1 MTNDAS
7 IGAPNSQTQSSTEDE
22 STSQVAKECL
32 KIIEDFGKSAR
43 RSIDKA
49 SATRDLIDALAS
61 STPELA
67 ELEFNDALGT
77 YQSML
82 EQHSLNIG
90 GIRTDQGDLDQ
101 EAEEDTPG
109 RGKRGASPGTPD
121 GTGKRQKQD
130 DTEFPWV
137 VREQLSDF
145 ELDGSLGKTLKLLK
159 IFTRDLK
166 FAKSS
171 VINSSRAPPFPHSEW
186 TNIIAGTMVDLDHV
200 ISGSFAVTNDNHEI
214 ESVGGMELKFG
225 VSKPVKQ
232 VKTSGDWF
240 ITWGIYTRAA
250 TYVFPHWKEEFDSY
264 GTRTLSLFAAT
275 ASLSHSS
282 IINLDKGIRARVGE
296 CHNLLLTDQTAFEDL
311 KLYWLNPISAGGQ
324 TPTEGRA
331 KASKKPSYRDNE
343 PCHKWNAGECPKRAS
358 ECRHKHVCSN
368 CGKDHRESDCKSKRG
383 NA

>member
-1 MTNDAS
+1 MTNDVS
-7 IGAPNSQTQSSTEDE
+7 IGAPNSQTQSSTGDE

-32 KIIEDFGKSAR
+32 KIVEDFGRCAR

-49 SATRDLIDALAS
+49 SATRDLIDALTS

-67 ELEFNDALGT
+67 DLEFNDTLGT
-77 YQSML
+77 YLSML
-82 EQHSLNIG
+82 EQHSLNV
-90 GIRTDQGDLDQ
+90 GDTGVDREHPDQ
-101 EAEEDTPG
+101 EEEEGNLT
-109 RGKRGASPGTPD
+109 RGKRGASPRTPD

-137 VREQLSDF
+137 VRELLSDV

-159 IFTRDLK
+159 VFARDLK

-200 ISGSFAVTNDNHEI
+200 ISGSFAVTNDNREI

-225 VSKPVKQ
+225 VAKPVKQ

-240 ITWGIYTRAA
+240 IAWGIYSRAA
-250 TYVFPHWKEEFDSY
+250 TYVFPHRKEELDEY

-296 CHNLLLTDQTAFEDL
+296 CRNLLLTDQGAFEDL
-311 KLYWLNPISAGGQ
+311 KLYWLNPIGAGGQ
-324 TPTEGRA
+324 TSSEGRV
-331 KASKKPSYRDNE
+331 KSSKKPTYRDNE
-343 PCHKWNAGECPKRAS
+343 PCHKWNAGECSKRAS

-368 CGKDHRESDCKSKRG
+368 CGKDHRAGDCKSKRG